1 MPLTFLCHQAVVLPL
16 KIGAPRATSGTALVL
31 GSMAPDVEYVLRGY
45 PATVVS
51 HTWVGQLTFCLPV
64 TLALFW
70 LVTTLIAEPAAAN
83 APDIGELHLEDYAL
97 VRHQPSGAMHW
108 AIVALSAL
116 AGSVSHLLLD
126 GMDVAVGG
134 IPYHALTASG
144 VWIAVNV
151 VFWVALAAI
160 TLALMRHIG
169 RHRLMRRWTA
179 DRMVAGSGTADAAPR
194 TGLPELAIRSTGPRN
209 AGAFWGVVG
218 LGIAMGAV
226 LGAVFRRPGFHLHE
240 HGTWVHI
247 WLTSVAGGFIGL
259 VLASAG
265 WHVARARLIHPRGS
279 E

>member
-16 KIGAPRATSGTALVL
+16 KIGVPRATSGTALVL

-45 PATVVS
+45 PATAVS
-51 HTWVGQLTFCLPV
+51 HTWAGQLTFCLPV

-70 LVTTLIAEPAAAN
+70 VVTTLIAEPAAAN
-83 APDIGELHLEDYAL
+83 APEIGELHLEDYAL
-97 VRHQPSGAMHW
+97 VRHQPSGASHW

-116 AGSVSHLLLD
+116 VGSVSHLLLD
-126 GMDVAVGG
+126 GIDVAVGG
-134 IPYHALTASG
+134 IPYHALTASLG
-144 VWIAVNV
+144 WIAVNV
-151 VFWVALAAI
+151 VLWVALAAI
-160 TLALMRHIG
+160 TLAFMRHIG

-179 DRMVAGSGTADAAPR
+179 ERMDAGSLPADAASPSELPALDIRPR
-194 TGLPELAIRSTGPRN
+194 GPRN
-209 AGAFWGVVG
+209 AGTFWGVVG
-218 LGIAMGAV
+218 LGLATGAV

-279 E
+279 Q

>member
-16 KIGAPRATSGTALVL
+16 KIGVPRATSGTALVL

-51 HTWVGQLTFCLPV
+51 HTWLGQLTFCLPV

-70 LVTTLIAEPAAAN
+70 VVTTLIAEPAAAN
-83 APDIGELHLEDYAL
+83 APAIGELHLEDYAL
-97 VRHQPSGAMHW
+97 VRHQPSGASHW

-126 GMDVAVGG
+126 GIDVAVGG
-134 IPYHALTASG
+134 IPYHALTASRG
-144 VWIAVNV
+144 WIAVNV

-169 RHRLMRRWTA
+169 RHRLMRVWAAERMDTA
-179 DRMVAGSGTADAAPR
+179 SGRAEAVFR
-194 TGLPELAIRSTGPRN
+194 NGRPELAVRSSGPRS

-218 LGIAMGAV
+218 LGIATGAA
-226 LGAVFRRPGFHLHE
+226 LGVVFRRPGFHLHE

-265 WHVARARLIHPRGS
+265 WQVARARLIHPRGS
-279 E
+279 Q